1 MGGSNKWCNRR
12 DLGGNAGTMCQSV
25 CSAPLWAPVCSKAS
39 NCRILFYWSSL
50 IAKVAASFDQS
61 SPSSKAVTVA
71 AKPSGDA
78 PLRETYCAAAI
89 LSRPC
94 RSWVKSTRDAMKSQ
108 CPLYPRKRTSELAPR
123 NKINSD
129 RKVASRHSPQSA
141 APHLW

>member
-25 CSAPLWAPVCSKAS
+25 CSAPVWAPVCSKAS
-39 NCRILFYWSSL
+39 ICRILFYWSSL

-61 SPSSKAVTVA
+61 SPSSKAVIVA

-78 PLRETYCAAAI
+78 PLREAYCAAAI

-94 RSWVKSTRDAMKSQ
+94 QLGQKQT
-108 CPLYPRKRTSELAPR
+108 
-123 NKINSD
+123 
-129 RKVASRHSPQSA
+129 
-141 APHLW
+141 